1 MIRINL
7 LPVKEKRRRATGQRH
22 LFVIAIL
29 VALECLAFFYVYT
42 TRADDLS
49 KRKSENKQ
57 KKDQIE
63 KLKKEVGDIEKL
75 QATKRE
81 LEKQQEILDSLELGR
96 SGPVK
101 VLSELMTLLSP
112 PADARARLALERLGG
127 QPNWDSKRVW
137 LRSFVE
143 ESRMGT
149 IIGEAKSNDD
159 VAEFLTRL
167 SHSHYFANVKLRWTK
182 QHEAGDDLGNLSYV
196 RFEVHCTIAYMGKDG
211 PGLSPAMLAPPK
223 HGGH

>member
-42 TRADDLS
+42 TRADDLA
-49 KRKSENKQ
+49 RRESENKQ
-57 KKDQIE
+57 KTAQIE
-63 KLKKEVGDIEKL
+63 KLKQEGGDIEKL
-75 QATKRE
+75 QSTKRE

-101 VLSELMTLLSP
+101 VLNALMRLLSP
-112 PADARARLALERLGG
+112 PEDARARLEIERLGG

-143 ESRMGT
+143 EARTGT

-167 SHSHYFANVKLRWTK
+167 SQSEFFNNVKLRWTK
-182 QHEAGDDLGNLSYV
+182 QHEAGDNLGNLRYV
-196 RFEVHCTIAYMGKDG
+196 RFEVHCTVQYTGKEG
-211 PGLSPAMLAPPK
+211 GGLPAMLMAPK

>member
-29 VALECLAFFYVYT
+29 MALECLAFFYVYT
-42 TRADDLS
+42 TQADDLS
-49 KRKSENKQ
+49 KRQTVNKQ
-57 KKDQIE
+57 KKAQIE
-63 KLKKEVGDIEKL
+63 KLKREVGDIEKL
-75 QATKRE
+75 QSTKRE

-101 VLSELMTLLSP
+101 VLSEIMFLLTP
-112 PADARARLALERLGG
+112 PADARQRLRLEQMGG

-143 ESRMGT
+143 EASVAT

-167 SHSHYFANVKLRWTK
+167 SSSDFFNDVKLRWTK
-182 QHEAGDDLGNLSYV
+182 QQEAGPDLGNMSYV
-196 RFEVHCTIAYMGKDG
+196 RFEVSCTVAYMGKRG
-211 PGLSPAMLAPPK
+211 GGMPAMMLSPGG
-223 HGGH
+223 GGHH